1 MMRLFEKRSPNHPAV
16 GAKRINGSI
25 ARIAKRCST
34 LPGANPSDANP
45 IPSGIK
51 INLVK
56 LSLKAFVDCIPIK
69 DQNDTHSRFPGF
81 IESSLTAKPWANP
94 ALFENR

>member
-1 MMRLFEKRSPNHPAV
+1 MKGRI
-16 GAKRINGSI
+16 AKS
-25 ARIAKRCST
+25 AKRCST
-34 LPGANPSDANP
+34 LLGARPIDANP

-69 DQNDTHSRFPGF
+69 DQNDTHSGLRGSPNLSFTN
-81 IESSLTAKPWANP
+81 EL
-94 ALFENR
+94 